1 MRLPLIGLLVLG
13 FVFTAC
19 APKALDRGRFAG
31 QEIISN
37 FQTDRGEGRAYKV
50 GELVKL
56 SFILSQA
63 GYITLVS
70 MDPDTTTGE
79 VERSI
84 PVKAGNNVLPRANDI
99 STTGAVAAYKVFPP
113 TGTQRIIL
121 LYTNTPVS
129 KTVRFEGK
137 LDEDA
142 LSTKINDYFGQA
154 KTRDVSETSIEVEQ

>member
-1 MRLPLIGLLVLG
+1 MRLPLIGLLALG
-13 FVFTAC
+13 LVFTAC
-19 APKALDRGRFAG
+19 APRALDRSSFAG
-31 QEIISN
+31 QDVIGN
-37 FQTDRGEGRAYKV
+37 FQTDRGEGGAYKV

-56 SFILSQA
+56 SFTLLQA

-84 PVKAGNNVLPRANDI
+84 AVKAGNNVLPRANDVNA
-99 STTGAVAAYKVFPP
+99 TGAKAAYKVFPP
-113 TGTQRIIL
+113 AGRQRIIL
-121 LYTNTPVS
+121 LFTDTPIA

-142 LSTKINDYFGQA
+142 LSAKINAYFGQA
-154 KTRDVSETSIEVEQ
+154 KTRDVAETSIEVEQ